1 MIVTLAEML
10 PVAFV
15 QRAGLAIRCA
25 DISNLLLGIVDIAR
39 RNATSTS
46 RSGDIPPESKKGDF
60 VSDTAG
66 NRRTADRSIVA
77 SFNHDCDAVVELDF
91 IGTFD
96 FDVLIQ
102 RREAVS
108 SPAK

>member
-46 RSGDIPPESKKGDF
+46 RQVISRLNPKKAI
-60 VSDTAG
+60 SSAIQPAT
-66 NRRTADRSIVA
+66 
-77 SFNHDCDAVVELDF
+77 VEPR
-91 IGTFD
+91 IA
-96 FDVLIQ
+96 
-102 RREAVS
+102 R
-108 SPAK
+108 